1 MRQQNRQVCLTLDNF
16 SRHKIAYE
24 PKNIIL
30 EFFKPNLT
38 PFVQP
43 LDVGIIRCF
52 KAHYHHTF
60 CLHVIELDE
69 AGERGINKLDLREGM
84 VMACDAWNAV
94 QLQTIVNCWN
104 HTKIQQ

>member
-1 MRQQNRQVCLTLDNF
+1 MRQQNRRVCLTLDNF
-16 SRHKIAYE
+16 SGHKIAYE

-43 LDVGIIRCF
+43 LDAGIIHCF
-52 KAHYHHTF
+52 KAHYRHTF
-60 CLHVIELDE
+60 CLRAIELDE
-69 AGERGINKLDLREGM
+69 AGKREIYKLDLQEAM
-84 VMACDAWNAV
+84 VMARDAWNAV